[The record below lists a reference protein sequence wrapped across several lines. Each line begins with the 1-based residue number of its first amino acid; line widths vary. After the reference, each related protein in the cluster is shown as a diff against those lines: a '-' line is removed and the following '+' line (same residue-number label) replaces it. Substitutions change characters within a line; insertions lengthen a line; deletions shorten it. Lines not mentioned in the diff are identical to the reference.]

1 MDNNTENNLE
11 FKDKIFLII
20 TENKY
25 KLLLL
30 SILLI
35 TSIII
40 VNFIKLNNEKKNAL
54 ISEKYIQAGLY
65 LSKNDTEKSKIL
77 LEEVILSK
85 NNFYTILALN
95 VLVEKELEKDKTK
108 IMKYYE
114 IAENLNITEDR
125 KNILLFKKE
134 LY

>member
-20 TENKY
+20 KENKF

-40 VNFIKLNNEKKNAL
+40 VNFIKLNNEKNAL

-77 LEEVILSK
+77 LEEVIL
-85 NNFYTILALN
+85 
-95 VLVEKELEKDKTK
+95 VK
-108 IMKYYE
+108 ITF
-114 IAENLNITEDR
+114 IQ
-125 KNILLFKKE
+125 F
-134 LY
+134 

>member
-95 VLVEKELEKDKTK
+95 VLVEKK
-108 IMKYYE
+108 I
-114 IAENLNITEDR
+114 R
-125 KNILLFKKE
+125 KR
-134 LY
+134 

>member
-40 VNFIKLNNEKKNAL
+40 VNFIKLSNEK
-54 ISEKYIQAGLY
+54 
-65 LSKNDTEKSKIL
+65 
-77 LEEVILSK
+77 
-85 NNFYTILALN
+85 
-95 VLVEKELEKDKTK
+95 
-108 IMKYYE
+108 
-114 IAENLNITEDR
+114 
-125 KNILLFKKE
+125 
-134 LY
+134 